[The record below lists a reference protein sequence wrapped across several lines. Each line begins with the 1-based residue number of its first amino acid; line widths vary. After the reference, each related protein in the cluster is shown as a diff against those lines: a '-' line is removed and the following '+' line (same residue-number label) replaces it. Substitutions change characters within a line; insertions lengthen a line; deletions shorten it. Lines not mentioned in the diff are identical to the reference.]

1 MELRDALRNAVGSI
15 RSVGGLGCR
24 DAAPRFPATA
34 PRATRHSDGVRPLQ
48 RRNARLKAFGLA

>member
-1 MELRDALRNAVGSI
+1 
-15 RSVGGLGCR
+15 LGCR